1 MLGNVKEIVGWCW
14 FFKLFLRL
22 IQHQR
27 RCWGE
32 MFRNELIKRYVPSL
46 LKTIKT
52 INYILDDLEF
62 LMFIIK
68 NGSLTDL

>member
-14 FFKLFLRL
+14 FLKLFLRL

-27 RCWGE
+27 RCWGK
-32 MFRNELIKRYVPSL
+32 MFRNELIKGYVPSL

-52 INYILDDLEF
+52 INYILADLEF

-68 NGSLTDL
+68 NVSLTDL